1 MQDNHPDEKTGWKL
15 PDDEIPWLTFD
26 DSRKMPSF
34 PPAFEDNWKSY
45 YEWRGLPLKSP
56 AALLLHWPLSVYRIL
71 EKLKLTPDPTRRTIG
86 GDRES
91 LLVHYIGA
99 EEELDYLPMYVEL
112 RSGLSVGLRCP
123 LALVNWLFSFQIQ
136 TWKLSFSESHLICSC
151 IVVDNSGPKILS
163 FRRTGRMRI
172 AFINIPLQFL

>member
-1 MQDNHPDEKTGWKL
+1 MQPDFADERAGWKL

-26 DSRKMPSF
+26 DSDSNDTRKVPSF

-71 EKLKLTPDPTRRTIG
+71 KKLKLTPDDTRMRIG
-86 GDRES
+86 AEKKT

-99 EEELDYLPMYVEL
+99 EEELDYLPMWVK
-112 RSGLSVGLRCP
+112 
-123 LALVNWLFSFQIQ
+123 I
-136 TWKLSFSESHLICSC
+136 
-151 IVVDNSGPKILS
+151 IV
-163 FRRTGRMRI
+163 
-172 AFINIPLQFL
+172 FIS